1 MITVIKKTNFKP
13 AITLFFL
20 TPIISE
26 LLFGSTPVSRSYT
39 LIIESLLYGPAALL
53 IREFAR
59 RRNLGWLSII
69 MLGFAFGI
77 LLECLLLQ
85 SVFNPLFLGF
95 DLSLGRTFGVNWLW
109 GETIITYHALWS
121 ITLPILITELI
132 FPEMKN
138 ETWLKKSGLYLNIGL
153 ALLGCLSHFAIFYK
167 MSGYV
172 ASPLHFIAAI
182 ILIITFVLLS
192 TKTGISQKQDFKR
205 PLYVYILMVVTAFI
219 AGGLWLS
226 QISLIALKGSGLSSW
241 IIFLLALLAAA
252 LVIIIIQK
260 GFKFND
266 TSFQR
271 LSIASGAILASMLF
285 GLIVLAGSGNK
296 MDEYFQVGFIFIT
309 ITLLFVLR
317 KHILLKSTE
326 NYKNEI

>member
-1 MITVIKKTNFKP
+1 MTTVIKKINFKP
-13 AITLFFL
+13 AVTLFFL

-26 LLFGSTPVSRSYT
+26 LLFGSTPVSRSYA

-59 RRNLGWLSII
+59 RRNLGWASII
-69 MLGFAFGI
+69 ILGFAFGL

-95 DLSLGRTFGVNWLW
+95 DLSLGRAFSVNWLW

-132 FPEMKN
+132 FSEKKN
-138 ETWLKKSGLYLNIGL
+138 NTWLKKSGLFFNGGL

-172 ASPLHFIAAI
+172 ASPLHFIVAIVLIAA
-182 ILIITFVLLS
+182 LILLS
-192 TKTGISQKQDFKR
+192 TKTGVLQKQDFER
-205 PLYVYILMVVTAFI
+205 PLYVYILMIVTTFI
-219 AGGLWLS
+219 AGGLWVS

-241 IIFLLALLAAA
+241 IIFLLALLVAT
-252 LVIIIIQK
+252 LFIIIIQK
-260 GFKFND
+260 VFKFND
-266 TSFQR
+266 TSLQR
-271 LSIASGAILASMLF
+271 LSIASGALLASMLF
-285 GLIVLAGSGNK
+285 GLIVLAGSGNRV
-296 MDEYFQVGFIFIT
+296 DVYFHLGFICTT
-309 ITLLFVLR
+309 IFL
-317 KHILLKSTE
+317 LLKLKKSLSIQLPGKL
-326 NYKNEI
+326 KN

>member
-1 MITVIKKTNFKP
+1 MTIRKTNFKP
-13 AITLFFL
+13 AITLFVL

-26 LLFGSTPVSRSYT
+26 LLFGSTPLSRSYT
-39 LIIESLLYGPAALL
+39 LIIESLLYGPSAVL

-59 RRNLGWLSII
+59 RRNLGWASII
-69 MLGFAFGI
+69 ILGFAFGI

-109 GETIITYHALWS
+109 GETIITYHAVWS

-132 FPEMKN
+132 FSEKKN
-138 ETWLKKSGLYLNIGL
+138 EAWLRKFGLYLNIGL
-153 ALLGCLSHFAIFYK
+153 AILGCLSHFAIFYK

-172 ASPLHFIAAI
+172 ASPIYFIVAIVLIAA
-182 ILIITFVLLS
+182 LILLS
-192 TKTGISQKQDFKR
+192 TKTGASQKQDFER

-226 QISLIALKGSGLSSW
+226 QINLIALKGSGLSSW
-241 IIFLLALLAAA
+241 TIFLVALLDAA
-252 LVIIIIQK
+252 LFIIIIEK
-260 GFKFND
+260 FFKFNG
-266 TSFQR
+266 TSLQQ
-271 LSIASGAILASMLF
+271 LSIASGALLASMLF

-296 MDEYFQVGFIFIT
+296 IDEYFQVGFIFIT